1 MFNKS
6 NFLKT
11 ISIVLLLIAA
21 VGAWTG
27 IKNMRAVRPASDYE
41 DKGVYEFIPYRVLTE
56 QRENTG
62 AVGRQRRLHPTKTVY
77 VLYYKAQGHPSY
89 RYKLDTAGEY
99 TARQMLAEKK
109 SVARRVLAIRSTN
122 RYITVEPELTAE
134 TYTRNQLYKYVW
146 ITGCSLLYIGYFAVY
161 GRKRLGW

>member
-1 MFNKS
+1 MLDKGNFWKILSIMF
-6 NFLKT
+6 
-11 ISIVLLLIAA
+11 LLVAVIGAGMGIRNMAA
-21 VGAWTG
+21 
-27 IKNMRAVRPASDYE
+27 IRPASDYE
-41 DKGVYEFIPYRVLTE
+41 DKGVYEFIPYRVLPA

-77 VLYYKAQGHPSY
+77 VLHYKAQGHSSY

-134 TYTRNQLYKYVW
+134 TYTRNQQYKYIW
-146 ITGCSLLYIGYFAVY
+146 IIGCSLPYIVYFAVY
-161 GRKRLGW
+161 GRKRLGF